1 MEGAGG
7 SGSGGGLSQAE
18 VKYLADKVS
27 FLEKNVDQIQKVGGA
42 IESRMGGAMSA
53 KGFTQTSKKFQSAVR
68 SATQGIAQTW
78 SQLYI
83 FVIVLLLLFILH
95 QVRLPLANPHTLL
108 VSTLTRLRVVPRKV
122 VHLD

>member
-27 FLEKNVDQIQKVGGA
+27 FLEKNVDQIQKVGDA

-78 SQLYI
+78 SQIYI

-95 QVRLPLANPHTLL
+95 QVRLPLVNP
-108 VSTLTRLRVVPRKV
+108 S
-122 VHLD
+122 